1 MLQLRVQIVVIC
13 IQLRI
18 VFTTLLSILFS
29 FQIAAATLKLS
40 TATSIANTGLL
51 SHILPKF
58 TQQTGIKVDYT
69 AVGSGAALKMGRQ
82 GKVDVLLVHA
92 PTAKDK
98 YMQEGYG
105 NRREFIM
112 FNYFVL
118 VGPKEL
124 INSKDLSSSLQLIA
138 KNELLFFSR
147 GDNSGTHKKE
157 QVLWESIK
165 KDPVGELWYI
175 ETGLGMAAT
184 LKAADAE
191 QGYILTDRGTWISTK
206 DQLNLKIVY
215 ENDSQLLNPYSAI
228 VVRSLKQKI
237 QTELANKF
245 VNWLLSDQGQN
256 LIATFRVKQ
265 QIPFIPKR
273 DQLP

>member
-1 MLQLRVQIVVIC
+1 MLRLQLRIM
-13 IQLRI
+13 L
-18 VFTTLLSILFS
+18 TSTLLILFS
-29 FQIAAATLKLS
+29 ITAQSATLKVS

-51 SHILPKF
+51 SYILPKF

-69 AVGSGAALKMGRQ
+69 VVGSGAALKMGRQ

-92 PTAKDK
+92 PTAEDK

-157 QVLWESIK
+157 QVLWEGIK
-165 KDPVGELWYI
+165 TDPVGELWYI

-206 DQLNLKIVY
+206 DQLKLKIVY